1 MLFYG
6 VAAVDN
12 KPQRD
17 NLCECITILGG
28 EPRVSD
34 CNVSVEYRGS
44 KDECDKF
51 VSLFKHYNR
60 YGVYTEN

>member
-6 VAAVDN
+6 VATIDN
-12 KPQRD
+12 KQQRD

-28 EPRVSD
+28 EPKVSSCD
-34 CNVSVEYRGS
+34 VSVEYRGS

-51 VSLFKHYNR
+51 ISLFEQYHR
-60 YGVYTEN
+60 HGVYTEN